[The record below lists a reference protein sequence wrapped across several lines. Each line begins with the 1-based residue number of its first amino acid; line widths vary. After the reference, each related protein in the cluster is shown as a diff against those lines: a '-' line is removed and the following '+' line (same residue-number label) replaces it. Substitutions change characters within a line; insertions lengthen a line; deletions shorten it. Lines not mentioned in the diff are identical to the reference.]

1 MHLKKM
7 DIGEY
12 NKQIQN
18 FKKEADKKYNEWRKA
33 VEKYR
38 EEVTKLSKKLYVGKY
53 VKCKTITDDYY
64 YMLVRDIT
72 YRVENDI
79 PKLIFSCSGFYS
91 CFGEY
96 LDDNFFNWNLDDTYE
111 VPYKK
116 VNQETGE
123 CKGFEI
129 IDKEIYIKELKKASE
144 TMIKEEEK
152 E

>member
-1 MHLKKM
+1 MGNK
-7 DIGEY
+7 Y
-12 NKQIQN
+12 NRQIRD

-33 VEKYR
+33 VEKYQ

-72 YRVENDI
+72 CRVENDI
-79 PKLIFSCSGFYS
+79 PKLIFSGSGFYS

-96 LDDNFFNWNLDDTYE
+96 LDNNWFSWNLDDTYD

-129 IDKEIYIKELKKASE
+129 IDKKTYIKELKKASE
-144 TMIKEEEK
+144 TMIKEEER